1 MTLGEL
7 LTQLIKLQVPLHA
20 NIEVVQ
26 KKHKLT
32 GREEDVRSVV
42 EIEHEVEEYLTFII
56 KDF

>member
-7 LTQLIKLQVPLHA
+7 LTQLIKLQVPLSA
-20 NIEVVQ
+20 KLEVVQ

-32 GREEDVRSVV
+32 GGEEDVRSVV